1 LLDAYTIKIIRKRE
15 GWREEDR
22 QIQIPLPPPP
32 PPPPDLD
39 ENKEKDREPRRVVII
54 DLV

>member
-22 QIQIPLPPPP
+22 QIPLPPPP

-39 ENKEKDREPRRVVII
+39 GNKEKDREPRRVVII